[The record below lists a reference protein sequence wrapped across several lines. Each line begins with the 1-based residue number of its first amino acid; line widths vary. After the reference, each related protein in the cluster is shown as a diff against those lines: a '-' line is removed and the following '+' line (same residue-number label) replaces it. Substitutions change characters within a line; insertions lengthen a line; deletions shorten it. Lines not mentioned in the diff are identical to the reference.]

1 MTLISTLLTA
11 FMAGLLGSAHCFGM
25 CGGIA
30 AAIGAGSIEQGA
42 TRWQALRK
50 ALIFNAGRIF
60 TYAILGA
67 IVGTLIGSIG
77 QILELKQWGFILRI
91 LTALMIFLIGLQ
103 YLTNKSYLGW
113 LERGGGKVWQK
124 ISQLMRRK
132 PTEKITQRN
141 PIWSALRTGM
151 LWGWL
156 PCGLVYTM
164 LLTAAASGSTLSGA
178 MIMFAFGVG
187 TLPALTSLT
196 VAGPLISQ
204 LRSSLQ
210 ARRIIGLA
218 MMVFALWI
226 AGWAIYMHS
235 NMNMAGHH
243 HGSAAIA
250 QSPELHQQSDKHSNM
265 DH

>member
-30 AAIGAGSIEQGA
+30 AAIGTGSIEQGD
-42 TRWQALRK
+42 TRWQAVRK
-50 ALIFNAGRIF
+50 ALVFNGGRIF

-67 IVGTLIGSIG
+67 IVGTLVGSVG
-77 QILELKQWGFILRI
+77 QIVGLKQWSFVLRL

-124 ISQLMRRK
+124 ISQLMRRNSVAK
-132 PTEKITQRN
+132 SPRN
-141 PIWSALRTGM
+141 AIWSALRTGM

-156 PCGLVYTM
+156 PCGLVYTI

-218 MMVFALWI
+218 MMIFALWI
-226 AGWAIYMHS
+226 AAWAVIMHS
-235 NMNMAGHH
+235 NMGMAGHNH
-243 HGSAAIA
+243 AGSGM
-250 QSPELHQQSDKHSNM
+250 QQNTEINQESVDHSSM
-265 DH
+265 GH